1 MIEAILNEYL
11 LIIFLMIV
19 AAIPVGFFAGLFGI
33 GGGLISVPFLFFIFE
48 LYGIDKEYLMH
59 LTVGTAFT
67 ITILTSFSS
76 VLTHKKHNA
85 VDMSIIKSFGV
96 FVIIGV
102 VSGTIIASKM
112 DTKSLVLF
120 FAIMVYILGAYLLLV
135 KNNNK
140 SALPSFNLLP
150 RLTFGFIS
158 GLISAP
164 MGITGAMINVPVLR
178 YFGYTIN
185 RAIGSAAVIGFI
197 ISLFGAAGFFISG
210 LYKEV
215 DIPLSIGFVNIPAF
229 FIFVPITTYMARI
242 GANTVHKLEKA
253 KVQVLFGIFLYVMA
267 TIFIYRY
274 FNI

>member
-11 LIIFLMIV
+11 LIIFLMIA

-242 GANTVHKLEKA
+242 GANTVHRLEKA

-267 TIFIYRY
+267 TIFLYRY

>member
-1 MIEAILNEYL
+1 MIA
-11 LIIFLMIV
+11 

-112 DTKSLVLF
+112 NTKSLVLF

-140 SALPSFNLLP
+140 SEENINEEYPYSEEKSTQGYNQLNFNYKLDLDE
-150 RLTFGFIS
+150 L
-158 GLISAP
+158 
-164 MGITGAMINVPVLR
+164 MDQMEKDHKIN
-178 YFGYTIN
+178 
-185 RAIGSAAVIGFI
+185 
-197 ISLFGAAGFFISG
+197 
-210 LYKEV
+210 
-215 DIPLSIGFVNIPAF
+215 
-229 FIFVPITTYMARI
+229 
-242 GANTVHKLEKA
+242 
-253 KVQVLFGIFLYVMA
+253 
-267 TIFIYRY
+267 
-274 FNI
+274 

>member
-1 MIEAILNEYL
+1 MIETILNEYL
-11 LIIFLMIV
+11 LIIFLMIA

-102 VSGTIIASKM
+102 VCGTIIASKM

-140 SALPSFNLLP
+140 KALPSFNLLP

-242 GANTVHKLEKA
+242 GANTVHRLEKA

-267 TIFIYRY
+267 TIFLYRY

>member
-11 LIIFLMIV
+11 LIIFLMIA

-112 DTKSLVLF
+112 NTKSLVLF

-242 GANTVHKLEKA
+242 GANTVHRLEKA

-267 TIFIYRY
+267 TIFLYRY

>member
-1 MIEAILNEYL
+1 MIETILNEYL
-11 LIIFLMIV
+11 LIIFLMIA

-197 ISLFGAAGFFISG
+197 ISLFGAVGFFISG

-242 GANTVHKLEKA
+242 GANTVHRLEKA

-267 TIFIYRY
+267 TIFLYRY

>member
-1 MIEAILNEYL
+1 MIEVILNEYL
-11 LIIFLMIV
+11 LIIFLMIA

-112 DTKSLVLF
+112 NTKSLVLF

-242 GANTVHKLEKA
+242 GANTVHRLEKA

-267 TIFIYRY
+267 TIFLYRY